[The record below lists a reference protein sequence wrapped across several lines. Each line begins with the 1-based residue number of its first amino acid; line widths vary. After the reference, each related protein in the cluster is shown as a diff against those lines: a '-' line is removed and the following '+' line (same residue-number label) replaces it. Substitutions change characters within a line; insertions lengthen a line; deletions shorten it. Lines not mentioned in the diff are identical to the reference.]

1 MRRFFLILFLFPFTV
16 HAQSVKYASA
26 TANESRLILNTKQD
40 LRIMSIYEDLDSL
53 ILRCPS
59 VDVNPK
65 DTIWKFLAERMI
77 DVAKS
82 EGVGIAAPQVGVNR
96 NIICVQRYDKQDD
109 SPDGHPWEMYFNP
122 QIVEYS
128 DSIVRRNDGCLSVPT
143 GDLYPEIEEFSYRY
157 TWVRFTY
164 FDADGIFREETVRQE
179 YTAHIIQHEVDH
191 LNAIMFFDRQK
202 LEQATIPQ

>member
-1 MRRFFLILFLFPFTV
+1 MRRLFLILFLFPFAAQ
-16 HAQSVKYASA
+16 AQSIQYAEV
-26 TANESRLILNTKQD
+26 TLNETRIITNTKQD

-59 VDVNPK
+59 VDVNPN
-65 DTIWKFLAERMI
+65 DTIWKFLAKRMI
-77 DVAKS
+77 DAAKD

-122 QIVEYS
+122 RIVEYS

-143 GDLYPEIEEFSYRY
+143 GELYPEIEEFSYRSV
-157 TWVRFTY
+157 WVRFTY
-164 FDADGIFREETVRQE
+164 FDAAGIFREETVKHE

-202 LEQATIPQ
+202 LNQITIQQ